1 LYYVVKSAIEKATNK
16 QVVLEKPKNS
26 KLGHFAITLAFA
38 MAKKLKKSPIVIAN
52 ELVNTLSKIE
62 IFDKVTAV
70 NGFVNITLS
79 KDFLQDVVRDTLNDK
94 IVQNSTKQKILLEFV
109 SANPTGP
116 LHIGHA
122 RGAVLGSAISNVGRY
137 LGYDITTEYYI
148 NDNGS
153 QIDLLGLSL
162 FLEAQKHI
170 FGLDISYPQDYYR
183 GEYLTLLCDEI
194 EKEFGKDILK
204 DKTNLDKIALY
215 AKDRVLQMIKDDLKS
230 IGVFFDNFVAE
241 KPLYKE
247 WDKTKK
253 ELEKNDALYEK
264 DGKLWLKSTKYGD
277 ELDRVVTR
285 DDNRP
290 TYLAGDIIY
299 HKQKFQR
306 GFDKLINIW
315 GADHHGY
322 ISRVKASL
330 EFLGL
335 KSENLQ
341 IILSQMVSLLK
352 DGKPYKMSKR
362 AGTSILLKDIVDEIG
377 ADSFRF
383 VFLSKKS
390 DTHLEFDVESLKKQ
404 DQNNPIFYVNYAN
417 ARINQIFT
425 KAGVDIKDVLNYEFE
440 MMDENLTNMLFEAL
454 MLPRILQDSF
464 DKRQPHLITLYLQN
478 LSAIFHKFYTNNK
491 IVGAT
496 NQKEIL
502 KTIAVVS
509 HTITLALKLLG
520 IRAKKRM

>member
-1 LYYVVKSAIEKATNK
+1 
-16 QVVLEKPKNS
+16 
-26 KLGHFAITLAFA
+26 
-38 MAKKLKKSPIVIAN
+38 
-52 ELVNTLSKIE
+52 
-62 IFDKVTAV
+62 
-70 NGFVNITLS
+70 
-79 KDFLQDVVRDTLNDK
+79 
-94 IVQNSTKQKILLEFV
+94 
-109 SANPTGP
+109 
-116 LHIGHA
+116 
-122 RGAVLGSAISNVGRY
+122 
-137 LGYDITTEYYI
+137 
-148 NDNGS
+148 
-153 QIDLLGLSL
+153 
-162 FLEAQKHI
+162 
-170 FGLDISYPQDYYR
+170 
-183 GEYLTLLCDEI
+183 
-194 EKEFGKDILK
+194 
-204 DKTNLDKIALY
+204 
-215 AKDRVLQMIKDDLKS
+215 
-230 IGVFFDNFVAE
+230 
-241 KPLYKE
+241 
-247 WDKTKK
+247 
-253 ELEKNDALYEK
+253 
-264 DGKLWLKSTKYGD
+264 
-277 ELDRVVTR
+277 
-285 DDNRP
+285 
-290 TYLAGDIIY
+290 
-299 HKQKFQR
+299 
-306 GFDKLINIW
+306 
-315 GADHHGY
+315 
-322 ISRVKASL
+322 
-330 EFLGL
+330 
-335 KSENLQ
+335 
-341 IILSQMVSLLK
+341 MVSLLK